1 MDSLSDKEQTNRQ
14 PLPIE
19 IFSPWAN
26 IIVKFKMPDIAF
38 QELEKMYDYTI
49 KNFKSFGEQLVG
61 QIEEEPEVTQEI
73 QQKFPDW
80 CNFCLQCVNNF
91 VISQHQ
97 VNYQAEP
104 EKMGNPNDTIS
115 KINTMWFVR
124 QRPGEYNPA
133 HSHTNCKVSAITYL
147 KTPKQQVRG
156 RKDHY
161 QADGKVTFM
170 NNTGTDWNFANAQCS
185 FEPKPG
191 DMYLFGALQHH
202 MVWPYRS
209 ADPNDE
215 RVSLSFNAD
224 VTTKS
229 ELEKSKKEQEMM
241 YEHMKKMKESEVKN
255 DKSANVSDVNKSG

>member
-1 MDSLSDKEQTNRQ
+1 M
-14 PLPIE
+14 
-19 IFSPWAN
+19 
-26 IIVKFKMPDIAF
+26 
-38 QELEKMYDYTI
+38 
-49 KNFKSFGEQLVG
+49 
-61 QIEEEPEVTQEI
+61 
-73 QQKFPDW
+73 
-80 CNFCLQCVNNF
+80 
-91 VISQHQ
+91 
-97 VNYQAEP
+97 
-104 EKMGNPNDTIS
+104 
-115 KINTMWFVR
+115 
-124 QRPGEYNPA
+124 
-133 HSHTNCKVSAITYL
+133 

-161 QADGKVTFM
+161 EADGKVTFM

-229 ELEKSKKEQEMM
+229 LLENSKKEHEMM
-241 YEHMKKMKESEVKN
+241 YEHMKKMKESEVKD
-255 DKSANVSDVNKSG
+255 DKSIDASNINKSG